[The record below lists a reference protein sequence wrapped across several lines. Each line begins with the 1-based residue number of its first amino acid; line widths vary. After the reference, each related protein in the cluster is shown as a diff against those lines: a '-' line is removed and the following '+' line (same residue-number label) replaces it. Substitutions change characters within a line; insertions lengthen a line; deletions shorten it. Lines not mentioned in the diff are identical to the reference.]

1 MVLNQSIGVT
11 IMNEALDKLRENLK
25 NETVVVA
32 TSGGPDSM
40 ALLNLVNSLKDELNL
55 KVVCAHVNHKL
66 RVESEAEAAMVEEF
80 CTKNDIFFE
89 SIIFVLI
96 C

>member
-11 IMNEALDKLRENLK
+11 TMNDALDRLRNNLK

-40 ALLNLVNSLKDELNL
+40 ALLHLVNSLK
-55 KVVCAHVNHKL
+55 
-66 RVESEAEAAMVEEF
+66 
-80 CTKNDIFFE
+80 T
-89 SIIFVLI
+89 
-96 C
+96 